1 MLALL
6 SVFMDLPAAVL
17 EPGQAFA
24 FRLVAT
30 LAILVIGWLVAKFLK
45 GLVFRFL
52 LAVRF
57 DIASDRA
64 GIDDV
69 LVRADIRQ
77 SPAELLAVLVYWLVL
92 LATLVAAVSAL
103 GLNQVSEVLERC
115 LVYAPKIIAAVVVLI
130 LGLFLA
136 SFLAGVVRTAAANA
150 SLAES
155 HALAA
160 LVRYAVVAFTAAVTL
175 EELGIAPELV
185 RSAFVIVFG
194 AVALA
199 LALAFG
205 LGCKDLARE
214 WMVRYLDSARARRKP
229 H

>member
-17 EPGQAFA
+17 EPGRALG
-24 FRLVAT
+24 FRLLVA
-30 LAILVIGWLVAKFLK
+30 LAILIIGWLVAKVSK

-52 LAVRF
+52 LTVRF
-57 DIASDRA
+57 DIASERA

-69 LVRADIRQ
+69 LVQADVRQ
-77 SPAELLAVLVYWLVL
+77 SPAELLAVLVSWLVL
-92 LATLVAAVSAL
+92 LAALVGAVSVL
-103 GLNQVSEVLERC
+103 GLSQVSEVLARC
-115 LVYAPKIIAAVVVLI
+115 LDYAPKVIAAVVVLI

-136 SFLAGVVRTAAANA
+136 SFLAGVVRAAAANA
-150 SLAES
+150 ALAEGP
-155 HALAA
+155 ALAA
-160 LVRYAVVAFTAAVTL
+160 LVRYAVVAFTAALTL

-185 RSAFVIVFG
+185 RSAFVILFG

-205 LGCKDLARE
+205 LGCKDLARD
-214 WMVRYLDSARARRKP
+214 WMVRYLDSARARRKS